1 MPLKVNCMRKREVQR
16 VLVEIMHRRKVGKSL
31 RSKVVREAIFLVLR
45 NGDAKIAWSTGL
57 ALEQSAKKHERH
69 FGSALLLLS
78 ALLGETDGINNCAI
92 SLKANSTQPWQS
104 KISLAL
110 LHEAASLGDSLAMW
124 NLYKAYGR
132 TDPKRAIA
140 FLVAASKKDD
150 DALKELERLISSKKM
165 SGTRLKQILKQK
177 PW

>member
-1 MPLKVNCMRKREVQR
+1 MSLKVNFMRKKEVQR
-16 VLVEIMHRRKVGKSL
+16 ALVEIMHRRKVGRTL
-31 RSKVVREAIFLVLR
+31 RSKVIHEALFLVLR
-45 NGDAKIAWSTGL
+45 SGDAKIAWSAGL

-78 ALLGETDGINNCAI
+78 ALLGEIDGINNCAI
-92 SLKANSTQPWQS
+92 SIKTNASQGWQS
-104 KISLAL
+104 AISRAL

-140 FLVAASKKDD
+140 WLVAASRTDE
-150 DALKELERLISSKKM
+150 DALKELEKLKSSKKV
-165 SGTRLKQILKQK
+165 SATRLKQTLKQK